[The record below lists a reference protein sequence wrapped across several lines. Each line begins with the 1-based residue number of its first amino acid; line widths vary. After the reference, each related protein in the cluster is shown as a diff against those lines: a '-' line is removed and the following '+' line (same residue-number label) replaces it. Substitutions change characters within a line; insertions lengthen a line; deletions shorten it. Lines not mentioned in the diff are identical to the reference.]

1 MRMQGVLKV
10 KQSLYRHLQVGV
22 FALTVL
28 FGATAC
34 GKHNA
39 ADSKVE
45 ASAPEQT
52 LTPEEQAI
60 KQQEVEKH
68 PGNYYKADNKQRVA
82 EEDNLLD
89 DVGTKK

>member
-1 MRMQGVLKV
+1 MRLQGVRKV
-10 KQSLYRHLQVGV
+10 KFSQYRQLQVGV

-34 GKHNA
+34 SKQKT
-39 ADSKVE
+39 DESKVE

-60 KQQEVEKH
+60 KQQETEKH
-68 PGNYYKADNKQRVA
+68 PADYYKTDNKQRVA
-82 EEDNLLD
+82 EEDSLLD
-89 DVGTKK
+89 DVSSKK

>member
-1 MRMQGVLKV
+1 V
-10 KQSLYRHLQVGV
+10 KQSQYRQLQVGV

-34 GKHNA
+34 NKHKA
-39 ADSKVE
+39 QESKVE
-45 ASAPEQT
+45 ASVVEQT

-68 PGNYYKADNKQRVA
+68 PADYYKADNKQRVK
-82 EEDNLLD
+82 EEDGLLD
-89 DVGTKK
+89 DVNSKK

>member
-1 MRMQGVLKV
+1 MRLQGVLKV
-10 KQSLYRHLQVGV
+10 KQSQYRHLQLGV

-34 GKHNA
+34 SKEEA
-39 ADSKVE
+39 ADSKVVV
-45 ASAPEQT
+45 SAPEQS

-60 KQQEVEKH
+60 KKQEVEKH
-68 PGNYYKADNKQRVA
+68 PADYYKADNKQRVA

-89 DVGTKK
+89 GVGTKK